1 MRFIK
6 SRYIFQLLGLG
17 FFCII
22 IIRLDLE
29 KVILIISELNIY
41 YFIIANVLFIVLL
54 IIKSLRW
61 QSLMNAQNIVYSL
74 NDSAIIYAAAI
85 FIGSITP
92 GNLGDFVKV
101 LYLKEDGHQLGRS
114 FISVLLDRVFDVFS
128 ILVLG
133 LMGFSLFMNSFQS
146 ITIIVSLILFA
157 ALFTV
162 LSIKN
167 IKIKSVL
174 SKFFQRF
181 APNQIRT
188 RAPKIIKDSWIA
200 LSATGP
206 RQLIYA
212 TLLTVAGWFFYF
224 SAMCLLA
231 FSIHIPISLLHL
243 IICISVAHIATL
255 IPISIAGIGTRDASL
270 VALFS
275 YWGYSRESALALSM
289 IMLAFYISN
298 LLLCLV
304 AWLIKPVDLSQ
315 IRKPA

>member
-1 MRFIK
+1 MNIK
-6 SRYIFQLLGLG
+6 SKFLLQSFGLILFYIV
-17 FFCII
+17 IS
-22 IIRLDLE
+22 RLDLAE
-29 KVILIISELNIY
+29 VGLIITGINIY
-41 YFIIANVLFIVLL
+41 YFLIANILFIFLV
-54 IIKSLRW
+54 IIKSIRW

-114 FISVLLDRVFDVFS
+114 FISVLLDRIFDVFS

-133 LMGFSLFMNSFQS
+133 LIGFSLLMNSFQS
-146 ITIIVSLILFA
+146 ISLIVSLMLFA
-157 ALFTV
+157 ALFAIV
-162 LSIKN
+162 SIKN
-167 IKIKSVL
+167 IKIKSL
-174 SKFFQRF
+174 FSTFFQRF
-181 APNQIRT
+181 APNQIKT

-212 TLLTVAGWFFYF
+212 TLLTAAGWFLYF

-270 VALFS
+270 IALFS
-275 YWGYSRESALALSM
+275 YLGYSKESALALSM

-315 IRKPA
+315 VRKPA